1 MSFFN
6 FLSLFIIMIKPTEQE
21 KINIYNRYNK
31 ITYQNAVDDFNK
43 LKKIIE
49 DGNFRN
55 IKAKSRIGHKAVN
68 YFTEYERLNT
78 SGRYGNLRLNY
89 FDFVVN
95 KNFFLSKPSIINSM
109 KYTKYKI
116 EEMEKILQQLFALY
130 CHQPMIFKPYNVC
143 DLILR
148 YNPKKVLDFTMGW
161 GGRLIGA
168 CACGIEKYIG
178 IEMNI
183 NLKNPY
189 ERMIEMIKSTNCITE
204 IELYFQDCLTID
216 YSTLD
221 YDFVFTSPPYYDIEI
236 YNNTNNYNSIEE
248 WNNSFYIPLITN
260 IFSNLKQDGYFC
272 LNIPTKIYDVCVS
285 ILGEASDRI
294 ELNKKR
300 RPNSRYT
307 EYIYIW
313 KK

>member
-1 MSFFN
+1 
-6 FLSLFIIMIKPTEQE
+6 MIKPTEQE
-21 KINIYNRYNK
+21 KINIYDRYNK
-31 ITYQNAVDDFNK
+31 ITHQNAVDDFNK

-49 DGNFRN
+49 DGNFNN
-55 IKAKSRIGHKAVN
+55 IKPKSRIGNKIVN
-68 YFTEYERLNT
+68 YFTEFERLNT
-78 SGRYGNLRLNY
+78 LGRYGDLKLNY

-95 KNFFLSKPSIINSM
+95 KDFFLSKPSMINAM
-109 KYTKYKI
+109 KYTTYKI
-116 EEMEKILQQLFALY
+116 EEKILQQLFALY
-130 CHQPMIFKPYNVC
+130 CHQPMIFTPYNVC
-143 DLILR
+143 NLILR
-148 YNPKKVLDFTMGW
+148 YNPKIVLDFTMGW
-161 GGRLIGA
+161 GGRLVGC

-178 IEMNI
+178 IEMNV

-189 ERMIEMIKSTNCITE
+189 DRMVDIIKSSNCRTE

-248 WNNSFYIPLITN
+248 WNNLFYIPLITN
-260 IFSNLKQDGYFC
+260 IFDNLKQDGYFC
-272 LNIPTKIYDVCVS
+272 LNIPTMIYDVCVS

-294 ELNKKR
+294 ELNKKQ
-300 RPNSRYT
+300 RPNSKYT